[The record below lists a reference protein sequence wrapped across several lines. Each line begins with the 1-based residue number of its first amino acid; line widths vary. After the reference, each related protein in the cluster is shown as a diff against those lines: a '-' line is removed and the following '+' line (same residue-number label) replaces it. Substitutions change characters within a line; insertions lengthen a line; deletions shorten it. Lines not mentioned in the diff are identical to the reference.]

1 MILLPYSNTL
11 LGGKRMEA
19 NDKKYRKTPPYMT
32 KTGVQIGLLYQEPFE
47 TRASKD
53 ADVLQQVVLNKRL
66 YKPKSFITI
75 DWLIVAISVVGL
87 LAIAIGGFYGW
98 I

>member
-1 MILLPYSNTL
+1 MKT
-11 LGGKRMEA
+11 

-32 KTGVQIGLLYQEPFE
+32 KTGIQIGLLYQEPFE

-53 ADVLQQVVLNKRL
+53 ADAFQQVMLEKRL
-66 YKPKSFITI
+66 YKPKSHITV

-87 LAIAIGGFYGW
+87 LAIVFGGIYGYL
-98 I
+98 

>member
-1 MILLPYSNTL
+1 
-11 LGGKRMEA
+11 MEA
-19 NDKKYRKTPPYMT
+19 NNKKYRKTPPYMT

-53 ADVLQQVVLNKRL
+53 ADVLQQVVLKKRL

-98 I
+98 V

>member
-1 MILLPYSNTL
+1 
-11 LGGKRMEA
+11 
-19 NDKKYRKTPPYMT
+19 MT

-87 LAIAIGGFYGW
+87 LVIAIGGFYGW
-98 I
+98 V

>member
-1 MILLPYSNTL
+1 
-11 LGGKRMEA
+11 MEA

-47 TRASKD
+47 ARASKD
-53 ADVLQQVVLNKRL
+53 ADVFQQVVLNKKL

-98 I
+98 V

>member
-1 MILLPYSNTL
+1 MKTD
-11 LGGKRMEA
+11 
-19 NDKKYRKTPPYMT
+19 DKKYRKTPPYMT

-53 ADVLQQVVLNKRL
+53 ADAFQQVMLEKRL
-66 YKPKSFITI
+66 YKPKSHITV

-87 LAIAIGGFYGW
+87 LAIVFGGIYGYL
-98 I
+98 

>member
-1 MILLPYSNTL
+1 
-11 LGGKRMEA
+11 MEA
-19 NDKKYRKTPPYMT
+19 NEKKYRKTPPYMT

-53 ADVLQQVVLNKRL
+53 ADVFQQVILDKRL
-66 YKPKSFITI
+66 YKPKSFRTI

-98 I
+98 V

>member
-1 MILLPYSNTL
+1 
-11 LGGKRMEA
+11 MEA

-53 ADVLQQVVLNKRL
+53 ADVFQQVVLNKKL

-98 I
+98 V

>member
-1 MILLPYSNTL
+1 
-11 LGGKRMEA
+11 MEA

-53 ADVLQQVVLNKRL
+53 ADVFQQVVLNKRL
-66 YKPKSFITI
+66 YKPKSSITV

-87 LAIAIGGFYGW
+87 LSIVFGGIYGLL
-98 I
+98 

>member
-1 MILLPYSNTL
+1 MVIFFHSNTF
-11 LGGKRMEA
+11 LGGKRMEV

-53 ADVLQQVVLNKRL
+53 ADAFQRVVLEKKL
-66 YKPKSFITI
+66 YKQKSFITV
-75 DWLIVAISVVGL
+75 DFLIVAISVVGL
-87 LAIAIGGFYGW
+87 IVIVFRGMYGLL
-98 I
+98 

>member
-1 MILLPYSNTL
+1 
-11 LGGKRMEA
+11 MEA

-53 ADVLQQVVLNKRL
+53 ADAFQQVVLSKRL
-66 YKPKSFITI
+66 YKQKSFITV

-87 LAIAIGGFYGW
+87 LSIVFGGIYGLL
-98 I
+98 

>member
-1 MILLPYSNTL
+1 MVIFFHSNTL

-19 NDKKYRKTPPYMT
+19 DYKKFKKVPPYMT
-32 KTGVQIGLLYQEPFE
+32 KAGVQIGLLYQEPFE

-53 ADVLQQVVLNKRL
+53 ADAFQRVVLEKKL
-66 YKPKSFITI
+66 YKQKSFITV
-75 DWLIVAISVVGL
+75 DFLIVAISVIGL
-87 LAIAIGGFYGW
+87 LAIILGVIYGL